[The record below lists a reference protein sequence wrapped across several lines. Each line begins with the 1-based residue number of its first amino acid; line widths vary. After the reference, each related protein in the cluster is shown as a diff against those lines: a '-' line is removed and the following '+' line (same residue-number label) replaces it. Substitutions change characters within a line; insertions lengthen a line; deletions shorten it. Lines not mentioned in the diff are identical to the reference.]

1 MPPGQTTHFHTMSNL
16 TADNNTILA
25 LLRGTLQLRATTTT
39 VFKTVYVGSNRLPV
53 SILEMFPLS
62 AKAWQ
67 KTSSFDSIATALCT
81 HVENPNVSDLLN
93 VVTMEVPLDTT
104 TVHVEADAIEKMIPK
119 NVLDVYNL
127 DRFLFLNSAG
137 NITKTPRL
145 PLTQTARRTY
155 SIVGSC
161 ARLMVMNYINVWSRN
176 LCVYRSF

>member
-1 MPPGQTTHFHTMSNL
+1 MAPNPTTQFHAMSNL
-16 TADNNTILA
+16 NPDNNAVLA
-25 LLRGTLQLRATTTT
+25 LLRGALQTRATTAAG
-39 VFKTVYVGSNRLPV
+39 FKTVYVGSDRLPV
-53 SILEMFPLS
+53 SFFEMFLLNFN
-62 AKAWQ
+62 AWQ
-67 KTSSFDSIATALCT
+67 KMLIFDSLVTALCT
-81 HVENPNVSDLLN
+81 HLKSLSVSDFLN

-104 TVHVEADAIEKMIPK
+104 TVHVEDDAIEKMIPK